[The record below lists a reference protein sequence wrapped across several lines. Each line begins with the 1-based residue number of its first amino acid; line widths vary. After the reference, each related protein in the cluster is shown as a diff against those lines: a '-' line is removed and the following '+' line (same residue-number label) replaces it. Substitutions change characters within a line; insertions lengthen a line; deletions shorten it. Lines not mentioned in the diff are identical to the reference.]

1 MEQVATKSALSVVE
15 QGVIGALLILSII
28 AVTLLVVYILK
39 QKANEDKTAT
49 EGMREVLVTI
59 ESFLKAQAGRDEI
72 FIATITHERERSKEC
87 YEEVVA
93 TMTTNQNQVLV
104 AIAAVSSKLDV
115 CQAKGCNR

>member
-1 MEQVATKSALSVVE
+1 MEQVATKSALSVAE
-15 QGVIGALLILSII
+15 QSVLGALLVLAII
-28 AVTLLVVYILK
+28 AVALLVVYILK
-39 QKANEDKTAT
+39 QKANAEKTAT
-49 EGMREVLVTI
+49 EGMKEVLINI

-93 TMTTNQNQVLV
+93 TLTTNQNQVLV

-115 CQAKGCNR
+115 CQAKGCEG

>member
-1 MEQVATKSALSVVE
+1 MEQVATKSALSVAE
-15 QGVIGALLILSII
+15 QSELGALLVLAII
-28 AVTLLVVYILK
+28 AVALLVVYILK
-39 QKANEDKTAT
+39 QKANAEKTAT
-49 EGMREVLVTI
+49 EGMKEVLMNI

-93 TMTTNQNQVLV
+93 TLTTNQNQVLV

-115 CQAKGCNR
+115 CQAKGCKA

>member
-1 MEQVATKSALSVVE
+1 MEQVATKSALSVAE
-15 QGVIGALLILSII
+15 QSVLGALLVLAII
-28 AVTLLVVYILK
+28 AVALLVVYILK
-39 QKANEDKTAT
+39 QKANAEKTAT
-49 EGMREVLVTI
+49 EGMKEVLMNI

-93 TMTTNQNQVLV
+93 TLTTNQNQVLV

-115 CQAKGCNR
+115 CQAKGCKA